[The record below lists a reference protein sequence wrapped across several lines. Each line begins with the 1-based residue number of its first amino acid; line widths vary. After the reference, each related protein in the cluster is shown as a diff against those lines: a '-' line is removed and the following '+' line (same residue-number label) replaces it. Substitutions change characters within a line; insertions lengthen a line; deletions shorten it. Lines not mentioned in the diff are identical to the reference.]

1 MKGHETTEVLI
12 EFSVHLRMIQRIWIK
27 GKIFLDQGHLG
38 NVNSAQSKCG
48 RKKIQLDVSTLRDVP
63 LWSRIMIEDVAT
75 HFGVSKAKVHS
86 MGNRYPLGYHDLAH
100 VEDV

>member
-1 MKGHETTEVLI
+1 
-12 EFSVHLRMIQRIWIK
+12 
-27 GKIFLDQGHLG
+27 
-38 NVNSAQSKCG
+38 
-48 RKKIQLDVSTLRDVP
+48 
-63 LWSRIMIEDVAT
+63 MIEDVAT